1 MLCSKTVK
9 FKNKTNNTNNSDIMK
24 VTLTEPDLLKES
36 ISIVSELVSEV
47 RFKVNATAMEMI
59 AMDAANVSMII
70 FKMFSSAFAE
80 YKVDGETELGLNLLN
95 LKQILR
101 RAKKSDILTLELS
114 EDKRLKILLKG
125 KISRTFYV
133 PLIDIQEGEQQIP
146 QLEFK
151 AKVKTKS
158 EVISDAVED
167 ADVISDSVSFIIEE
181 NKFVIESK
189 GDSSK
194 VRVEVP
200 NDEDTSINASESPIR
215 AKYSIEYLKK
225 ILKAAKLSEDVE
237 LQFSTDYPLRLDF
250 VDQDKLQLIFILA
263 PRVETE

>member
-1 MLCSKTVK
+1 
-9 FKNKTNNTNNSDIMK
+9 MK

-59 AMDAANVSMII
+59 AMDAANVAMII

-95 LKQILR
+95 LKQILK

-114 EDKRLKILLKG
+114 EDKRLKIQLKS

-133 PLIDIQEGEQQIP
+133 PLIDIHEGEQQIP

-151 AKVKTKS
+151 GKVKTKS
-158 EVISDAVED
+158 EIISDAIED
-167 ADVISDSVSFIIEE
+167 ADVIADSVGFMIED
-181 NKFVIESK
+181 NKFVIEAK

-194 VRVEVP
+194 LRVEVP
-200 NDEDTSINASESPIR
+200 NDEETSITASENIK

-225 ILKAAKLSEDVE
+225 MLKASKLSEDVE

-250 VDQDKLQLIFILA
+250 VSQDKLQLVFILA
-263 PRVETE
+263 PRVEND

>member
-1 MLCSKTVK
+1 
-9 FKNKTNNTNNSDIMK
+9 MK

-36 ISIVSELVSEV
+36 ITIVSELVSEV

-101 RAKKSDILTLELS
+101 RAKKSDILTLELA
-114 EDKRLKILLKG
+114 EDKRLKILLKS

-133 PLIDIQEGEQQIP
+133 PLIDIHEGEQQVP
-146 QLEFK
+146 KLEFK
-151 AKVKTKS
+151 GKVKTKS

-167 ADVISDSVSFIIEE
+167 ADVISDSISFIIEE
-181 NKFVIESK
+181 NKFFIEAK

-194 VRVEVP
+194 LKVEVP
-200 NDEDTSINASESPIR
+200 NDEDTSITSSQPSIK

-225 ILKAAKLSEDVE
+225 ILKASKLSEDVE
-237 LQFSTDYPLRLDF
+237 LQLSTDYPLKLNF
-250 VDQDKLQLIFILA
+250 VSQDKLQMIFILA
-263 PRVETE
+263 PRVENE